1 MHSLLFIHKTLCPST
16 CFEP

>member
-1 MHSLLFIHKTLCPST
+1 MHKMVCPST